1 MNSSGHKTKC
11 EHERGTISG
20 VLALLLLFGT
30 AAAGSTSSG
39 TNAADDL
46 ILAGRIDLN
55 ILEEPVYFQ
64 GCVRNM
70 TLLKEGYMISVDSIY
85 YRTVMPGTVKR
96 IANFSL
102 YKDGEVVKRSEVV
115 DGDAFYYNKTIDGK
129 EYTIIEFKVNGIYHG
144 DGECTGTIV
153 IIRPFFQYSDEN
165 RTDEM
170 EIPVGGPGVPPS
182 EEWNRTIREAGSGG
196 IYSAQQTSDG
206 GYILAGEKWLIK
218 TGGNRQWSRIFIDS
232 IISSVRQ
239 TREGGYILA
248 GETSYSPWL
257 IKTDSDGNEQWSRTF
272 VGNGNER
279 ANSVQQ
285 TIDGG
290 FILAGTRFIKT
301 DANGNEQWNRTFGG
315 KVGENATSE
324 AYSVNQTSDGE
335 YVFAGSIYIEHWK
348 ALIIKTDANGNE
360 QWSKTFGGKGNDYAY
375 SVQQTLDGGY
385 IFAGTNLESGNSGW
399 LIKVGGE
406 LADSTEKAPGFEMVL
421 AITILLAIYTARR
434 KRK

>member
-144 DGECTGTIV
+144 DGECTGTII

-239 TREGGYILA
+239 TREGGY
-248 GETSYSPWL
+248 
-257 IKTDSDGNEQWSRTF
+257 
-272 VGNGNER
+272 
-279 ANSVQQ
+279 
-285 TIDGG
+285 
-290 FILAGTRFIKT
+290 ILAGTRFIKT